1 MVALDTGSDL
11 FWVPCDCSR
20 CAPTHGASYASVCIS
35 SQFLLLFGK
44 CDFLWNVA
52 LLIHLVW
59 LYLVP
64 RCKFCKSLLSL
75 INWILKWRLEV
86 ICI

>member
-1 MVALDTGSDL
+1 MCSLHYTTVELGTPGVKFMVALDTGSDL

-44 CDFLWNVA
+44 CDFFMECGFVDFSCLA
-52 LLIHLVW
+52 LSC
-59 LYLVP
+59 P
-64 RCKFCKSLLSL
+64 SL
-75 INWILKWRLEV
+75 
-86 ICI
+86 